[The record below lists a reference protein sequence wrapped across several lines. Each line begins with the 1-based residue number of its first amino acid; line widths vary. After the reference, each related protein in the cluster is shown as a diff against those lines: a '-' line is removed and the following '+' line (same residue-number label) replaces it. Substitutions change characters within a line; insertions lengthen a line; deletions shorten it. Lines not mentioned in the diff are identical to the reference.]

1 MTGEARSHV
10 MKRFLPVLA
19 LCLCAVARAA
29 VPSAPGPELVAGEN
43 DDAWTPLF
51 AALAAQGGVHSTFTE
66 HRWFSVRKTPVVLR
80 GELRHS
86 DARGLSLHYTE
97 PEEQV
102 LVVDAKGLLMRNAQ
116 GRTRTMAADPRAPR
130 MDAALLP
137 VLRFDMPALLKLFT
151 LRAARDGD
159 DWRLDFVPRTPEL
172 ARHLSTLTVE
182 GTGERVSRLEFRRSA
197 KQRVEVLIGETQ
209 TGVTFTAEEEKRFF
223 R

>member
-1 MTGEARSHV
+1 M
-10 MKRFLPVLA
+10 
-19 LCLCAVARAA
+19 
-29 VPSAPGPELVAGEN
+29 VAGEN
-43 DDAWTPLF
+43 DAEWTPLF
-51 AALAAQGGVHSTFTE
+51 AALAGQGGVRSTFTE
-66 HRWFSVRKTPVVLR
+66 HRWFSVKKTPVVLH

-102 LVVDAKGLLMRNAQ
+102 MLVDAKGLMLRDAR

-137 VLRFDMPALLKLFT
+137 VLRFDLPALLQLFT
-151 LRAARDGD
+151 LRAAREGD
-159 DWRLDFVPRTPEL
+159 DWRLDFAPRTPEL

-182 GTGERVSRLEFRRSA
+182 GAGERVRRLEFRRSA
-197 KQRVEVLIGETQ
+197 KQRVEDLIEETQ

>member
-1 MTGEARSHV
+1 
-10 MKRFLPVLA
+10 MKRLSFV
-19 LCLCAVARAA
+19 LCLFVVGLARAA
-29 VPSAPGPELVAGEN
+29 VPAAPGPELIAGEN
-43 DDAWTPLF
+43 DAAWTPLF
-51 AALAAQGGVHSTFTE
+51 TALASQGGVFATFTE
-66 HRWFSVRKTPVVLR
+66 NRWFSVKKTPVVLR

-97 PEEQV
+97 PEDQ
-102 LVVDAKGLLMRNAQ
+102 LTLVDAKGLQLRDAR

-137 VLRFDMPALLKLFT
+137 VLRFDLPALLKLFT

-159 DWRLDFVPRTPEL
+159 DWRLDFTPRTPEL

-182 GTGERVSRLEFRRSA
+182 GSGECVRRLEFRRSA
-197 KQRVEVLIGETQ
+197 KQRVEVLIEETH
-209 TGVTFTAEEEKRFF
+209 TGVAFTVEEEKKFF